1 MERTCLIEN
10 SSKGAIDCM
19 TLSSRY
25 RQLMDLANQASDR
38 QSYFHYLREAQSL
51 LSADR
56 SGQSGVHALNQ
67 FLADQLATR
76 SAA

>member
-1 MERTCLIEN
+1 
-10 SSKGAIDCM
+10 M

-38 QSYFHYLREAQSL
+38 QSYFHYLREAQAL

-67 FLADQLATR
+67 FLADQLETR

>member
-1 MERTCLIEN
+1 
-10 SSKGAIDCM
+10 M
-19 TLSSRY
+19 TLSNRY

-67 FLADQLATR
+67 FIADQLTTNQ
-76 SAA
+76 AA

>member
-1 MERTCLIEN
+1 
-10 SSKGAIDCM
+10 
-19 TLSSRY
+19 
-25 RQLMDLANQASDR
+25 MDLANQASDR